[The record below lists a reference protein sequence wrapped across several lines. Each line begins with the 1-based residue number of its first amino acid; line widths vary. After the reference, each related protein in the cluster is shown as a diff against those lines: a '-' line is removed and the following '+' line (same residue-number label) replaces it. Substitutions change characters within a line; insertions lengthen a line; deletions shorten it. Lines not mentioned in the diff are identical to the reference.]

1 MKKNITLTAD
11 EALIEQAR
19 WQAANERTTL
29 NQLFREWL
37 TRYVAQ
43 ADAPDQYDALMEKF
57 DHIQAG
63 GTFSREEMNERR

>member
-1 MKKNITLTAD
+1 MKKSITLSAE

-37 TRYVAQ
+37 ARYVAQ
-43 ADAPDQYDALMEKF
+43 ADAPERYDALMANFE
-57 DHIQAG
+57 HIQAG